1 MRWLWLACPVAPE
14 PIAPDLWD
22 YPAWKELATR
32 AVRLARD
39 AGALTVL
46 PVALSYR
53 AGVHVH
59 TGEFAAAAALIEEAD
74 AIAKA
79 TGNTPLRY
87 TSLMLVAWEGNEAR
101 AVEAID
107 AAVRDAAVLGEGRA
121 LGLAGYAAAVLHNGG
136 GRYQA
141 ALAQARVA
149 SAHEDLGFLGWSL
162 TELVEAA
169 ARSGDEAA
177 AREALLRLE
186 GRSEA
191 AGTDWAL
198 GILARSRALLAVGE
212 TAEQQYRESIE
223 RLQRT
228 LIRPQLARAHLL
240 YGEWLRREQRRREA
254 REHLRIAHDM
264 LRGIGAEGFAARAAQ
279 ELQAAGETVT
289 IRELPG
295 PGPLTGQQ
303 SQIARLAAQ
312 GLTNTEIGAQL
323 FLSPHTVDWHLRRIF
338 AKLEI
343 TSRRQLPSMLG
354 EPAIGTNPV

>member
-1 MRWLWLACPVAPE
+1 VAPE
-14 PIAPDLWD
+14 PVAPDLWD
-22 YPAWKELATR
+22 HDTWKELATR

-59 TGEFAAAAALIEEAD
+59 TGEFAAATALIEEAD

-87 TSLMLVAWEGNEAR
+87 TSLMLVAWEGNETR
-101 AVEAID
+101 ALEAID
-107 AAVRDAAVLGEGRA
+107 AAVRDASVLGEGRA
-121 LGLAGYAAAVLHNGG
+121 LGLAGYAAAVLHNGH

-141 ALAQARVA
+141 ALAQAQEA

-169 ARSGDEAA
+169 IRSGDNAA
-177 AREALLRLE
+177 ARQALLRLE
-186 GRSEA
+186 GRSLA

-198 GILARSRALLAVGE
+198 GILARSRALLAAGE
-212 TAEQQYRESIE
+212 SAQEQYRESIE

-228 LIRPQLARAHLL
+228 PIRPQLARTHLL
-240 YGEWLRREQRRREA
+240 YGEWLRAEGRRREA
-254 REHLRIAHDM
+254 REHLRMAHEM
-264 LRGIGAEGFAARAAQ
+264 LRSIGAEGFAERAAR
-279 ELQAAGETVT
+279 ELQATGESVAV
-289 IRELPG
+289 REAPE

-303 SQIARLAAQ
+303 SQIARLAAN
-312 GLTNTEIGAQL
+312 GLTNAEIGAQL
-323 FLSPHTVDWHLRRIF
+323 FLSPHTVDWHLRKIF

-354 EPAIGTNPV
+354 DAAIGAAPA